1 MQKCIYCI
9 FLIFC
14 YNQAMNKKESISLQV
29 EEDLKEAIANFSA
42 KLKELRQSKDLSM
55 SDLYKLSGVS
65 SSTINDLEKA
75 KYAPNLDVF
84 LKLGYALDLSKKAV
98 LNILLKEDKDKQ
110 SKDLTENSLDLI
122 KATLQCLDLSVG
134 DIEEILEYIRFKNR
148 KNCNFYK

>member
-1 MQKCIYCI
+1 MG
-9 FLIFC
+9 
-14 YNQAMNKKESISLQV
+14 KKEVISLQV
-29 EEDLKEAIANFSA
+29 EKDLKDAIVNFSV

-75 KYAPNLDVF
+75 KYTPNLDVF
-84 LKLGYALDLSKKAV
+84 LKLGYALDLSKRAI
-98 LNILLKEDKDKQ
+98 LNILLKEDNKDNTLKDKII
-110 SKDLTENSLDLI
+110 ENSLDLI

-134 DIEEILEYIRFKNR
+134 DTEEILEYIRFKNR